1 MKMLSN
7 PYSGLFTVILL
18 SLTLGQAYGDP
29 NDPPPVNKKDSRP
42 LLVLAKGKP
51 VSFTKEVK
59 PVLET
64 HCLQCHND
72 KSNFAGI
79 KFHTREQILEATKPN
94 RPILLPGNA
103 RNSSFYLVT
112 SLPGY
117 FVEAMPAQGHRLTED
132 EKDIIY
138 RWIEQGA
145 KWPEGIRLDVAKGV
159 ELIKNGTL

>member
-1 MKMLSN
+1 MKTLFN
-7 PYSGLFTVILL
+7 PYPGLFTAIVVSL
-18 SLTLGQAYGDP
+18 SLCHAQEDP
-29 NDPPPVNKKDSRP
+29 NEPTPVNKKDSRP

-64 HCLQCHND
+64 HCLKCHND
-72 KSNFAGI
+72 QSNFAGI

-94 RPILLPGNA
+94 RPILIPGNA

-145 KWPEGIRLDVAKGV
+145 KWPEGIRLETAKGV
-159 ELIKNGTL
+159 EIIKNGTL